1 MKFIAVLSFF
11 AAASVALPTSN
22 PSSELEVRAE
32 LEIRAELEERQ
43 SGSITRDDLSN
54 GASSACPPVIF
65 IYARGSTELGN
76 LVSFVSGTPSHFD

>member
-1 MKFIAVLSFF
+1 MKFNAILSFF

-22 PSSELEVRAE
+22 PSSELEVRQA
-32 LEIRAELEERQ
+32 
-43 SGSITRDDLSN
+43 GSITRDDLSN

-76 LVSFVSGTPSHFD
+76 LVSFVFNDLDQVD

>member
-1 MKFIAVLSFF
+1 MKFTTILSLF
-11 AAASVALPTSN
+11 AATAVALPTSN
-22 PSSELEVRAE
+22 PLSEREVLAE
-32 LEIRAELEERQ
+32 LEKRQ

-76 LVSFVSGTPSHFD
+76 LVSLVSVQ

>member
-11 AAASVALPTSN
+11 TAASVALPTSN
-22 PSSELEVRAE
+22 PSSELEV
-32 LEIRAELEERQ
+32 RAELEERQ

-76 LVSFVSGTPSHFD
+76 LVSFVSGTPSYFD

>member
-1 MKFIAVLSFF
+1 MKFTTILSLFV
-11 AAASVALPTSN
+11 AATVALPTSN
-22 PSSELEVRAE
+22 PLSEREVLAE
-32 LEIRAELEERQ
+32 LEKRQ

-76 LVSFVSGTPSHFD
+76 LVSHARV